1 MSTQHTPG
9 PWEKNKYGQVF
20 GPATPQSKHSNGRV
34 FIAHIVDEKGR
45 HFPNV
50 DTGILDEAGQADAR
64 LIAAAPDLLE
74 ACQALTAAYGIGEWR
89 LRSIDIARDLALE
102 AVQKAVE

>member
-1 MSTQHTPG
+1 M
-9 PWEKNKYGQVF
+9 ED
-20 GPATPQSKHSNGRV
+20 AT
-34 FIAHIVDEKGR
+34 D
-45 HFPNV
+45 
-50 DTGILDEAGQADAR
+50 DTVAETLPRNAR